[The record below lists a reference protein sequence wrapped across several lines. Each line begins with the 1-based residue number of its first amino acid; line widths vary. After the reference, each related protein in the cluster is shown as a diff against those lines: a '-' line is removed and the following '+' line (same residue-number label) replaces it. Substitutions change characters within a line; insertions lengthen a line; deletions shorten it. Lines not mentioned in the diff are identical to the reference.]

1 MKKIFTSV
9 DIGSDTVKI
18 LVTEVVKD
26 NVNVLASTQIKSK
39 GIRKGLV
46 IDSNLVINTIKDGMK
61 IINDDLGF
69 EIKKVIVIIINI
81 I

>member
-18 LVTEVVKD
+18 LVSEVHNN
-26 NVNVLASTQIKSK
+26 NVNILSANTIKSK

-46 IDSNLVINTIKDGMK
+46 VDSNLAINTIKDGR
-61 IINDDLGF
+61 F
-69 EIKKVIVIIINI
+69 RF
-81 I
+81 